1 MPRYYFHVRN
11 DGDRLDDDEVGH
23 EHSSTEAAEATA
35 RQIAGQLY
43 DEPETY
49 GDYSVVVMDEE
60 GKLVAIV
67 PIGPR

>member
-11 DGDRLDDDEVGH
+11 DGHRLDDDDVGH
-23 EHSSTEAAEATA
+23 EHTSIKAAEATA
-35 RQIAGQLY
+35 RQIARQLF

-60 GKLVAIV
+60 DKLVAIV